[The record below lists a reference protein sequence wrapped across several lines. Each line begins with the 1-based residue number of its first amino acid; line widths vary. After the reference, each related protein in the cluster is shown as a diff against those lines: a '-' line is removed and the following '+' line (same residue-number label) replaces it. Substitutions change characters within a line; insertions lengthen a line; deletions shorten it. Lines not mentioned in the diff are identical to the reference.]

1 MICGGRLR
9 DVLFSKT
16 KYEFAAPAPMTAL
29 GSLPKTVLF
38 ELSVQALPRECRKSA
53 RNGQA
58 P

>member
-29 GSLPKTVLF
+29 GSLPKTVVFGRL
-38 ELSVQALPRECRKSA
+38 R
-53 RNGQA
+53 
-58 P
+58 